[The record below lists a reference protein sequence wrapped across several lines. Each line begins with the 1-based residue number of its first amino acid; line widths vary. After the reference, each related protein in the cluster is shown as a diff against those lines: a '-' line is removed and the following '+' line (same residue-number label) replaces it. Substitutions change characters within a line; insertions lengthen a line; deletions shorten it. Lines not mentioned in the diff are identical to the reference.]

1 LKGLYLITPDDDDT
15 DRLLRRVRVV
25 LPGAALLQY
34 RNKPAAAALRR
45 EQAAA
50 LLGACRDAGVP
61 LVVNDDVG
69 LARDIG
75 ADGVHLGHGDGSAAD
90 AREKLG
96 PGAIVG
102 VSCYADAAL
111 ARAAVAAGAS
121 QVAFGAF
128 RPSPTKP
135 HAPRASVSLLEATAD
150 LGVPRVAIGG
160 ITPHDAPA
168 LLAAGADLIA
178 VISGV
183 FDASDPAAAA
193 RAYRACFD

>member
-1 LKGLYLITPDDDDT
+1 MKGLYLITPDDADT
-15 DRLLRRVRVV
+15 ARLLRRVRAV
-25 LPGAALLQY
+25 LDAAALLQY
-34 RNKPAAAALRR
+34 RNKQADPALRR

-50 LLGACRDAGVP
+50 LLEACRERGVP
-61 LVVNDDVG
+61 LVVNDDVQ
-69 LARDIG
+69 LARAVG
-75 ADGVHLGHGDGSAAD
+75 ADGVHVGRDDGGVAA
-90 AREKLG
+90 ARHAMGE
-96 PGAIVG
+96 GAIVG
-102 VSCYADAAL
+102 ASCYADAAL

-135 HAPRASVSLLEATAD
+135 DAPRASLALLQATRD

-160 ITPHDAPA
+160 ITPADAPS
-168 LLAAGADLIA
+168 LVAAGADLIA

-183 FDASDPAAAA
+183 FDAADPAAAA